1 MDARE
6 QLIERV
12 RNGGSY
18 KLINIE
24 GQVGRDG
31 KIYSSTPPA
40 LGVKGHANL
49 RAVEVV
55 DKQRFPYLWN
65 EDDLGAP
72 ALIIY
77 EREPTPEELEEPY
90 SIWIG

>member
-1 MDARE
+1 MDARQ

-12 RNGGSY
+12 KDGGSY

-40 LGVKGHANL
+40 LGVKGHAHL

-55 DKQRFPYLWN
+55 DKQRFPYLWD

-72 ALIIY
+72 ALIIH
-77 EREPTPEELEEPY
+77 EREPTPEELEAPHT
-90 SIWIG
+90 ILI